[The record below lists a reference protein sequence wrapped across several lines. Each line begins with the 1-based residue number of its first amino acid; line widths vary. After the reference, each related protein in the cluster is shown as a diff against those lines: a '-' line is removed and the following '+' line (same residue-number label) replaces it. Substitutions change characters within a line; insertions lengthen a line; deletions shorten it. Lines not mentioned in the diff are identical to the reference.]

1 MGDNVRLRHFGDC
14 ARLVRDTCNPTDVPP
29 LTPYI
34 GLEHIPEN
42 DLHLSDYGFAGDV
55 ASTKTKFKKEDIL
68 FGKLRPYFRKVIIA
82 PFDGVCSTDIWVVRA
97 KKEVDQKY
105 LFYWM
110 ASHEF
115 VDQATQGSEGTKMP
129 RAKWEYISR
138 FEQPVPSLPEQH
150 FIAEVLG
157 ALDDKIE
164 LNRHM
169 NATLESMARA
179 VFKAWFVENE
189 EAKGWKAG
197 HLSDIC
203 NISIGGDWGEDD
215 PFEGASKVACLRG
228 VDLEKL
234 RENGF
239 SDAPFRW
246 VKKASIEKRGLSKN
260 DILIAGSGIGPVGR
274 PLWVS
279 PELLDL
285 YGCPVIYSNFCKR
298 FTAISPAHAVY
309 IDRLF
314 YEMRQSNEIWE
325 YVNGTSIPN
334 LDSDGLLNRCPI
346 VIPPVDLL
354 NAYYD
359 FVKPIYS
366 KLYSRESRTL
376 AALRD
381 ALLPRLMG
389 GEVRAKLEA
398 QNEN

>member
-164 LNRHM
+164 LNRRM
-169 NATLESMARA
+169 NATLESMAKA

-189 EAKGWKAG
+189 EAKGWKVGSILEFAEL
-197 HLSDIC
+197 LSGGTPSTQVAEYWNGDI
-203 NISIGGDWGEDD
+203 
-215 PFEGASKVACLRG
+215 K
-228 VDLEKL
+228 
-234 RENGF
+234 
-239 SDAPFRW
+239 
-246 VKKASIEKRGLSKN
+246 
-260 DILIAGSGIGPVGR
+260 
-274 PLWVS
+274 WVS
-279 PELLDL
+279 AKDVGNAQGTFVLDTERKITHAGVEHSSTKILPELTTIVTARGTVGSYCILDESMAINQTN
-285 YGCPVIYSNFCKR
+285 YGLKAKEKDADYFVFFSLANL
-298 FTAISPAHAVY
+298 VVQ
-309 IDRLF
+309 L
-314 YEMRQSNEIWE
+314 RQAA
-325 YVNGTSIPN
+325 YGTIFDTVTTRTFETSEV
-334 LDSDGLLNRCPI
+334 
-346 VIPPVDLL
+346 VIPPVSEIAKFNQQVQPMMEMILSNL
-354 NAYYD
+354 
-359 FVKPIYS
+359 
-366 KLYSRESRTL
+366 RQSRTL

-381 ALLPRLMG
+381 ALLPRLMS
-389 GEVRAKLEA
+389 GEVRVSVDG
-398 QNEN
+398 

>member
-164 LNRHM
+164 LNRRM
-169 NATLESMARA
+169 NTTLESMAKA

-189 EAKGWKAG
+189 EAKGWKVGSILEFAEL
-197 HLSDIC
+197 LSGGTPSTQVAEYWNGDI
-203 NISIGGDWGEDD
+203 
-215 PFEGASKVACLRG
+215 K
-228 VDLEKL
+228 
-234 RENGF
+234 
-239 SDAPFRW
+239 
-246 VKKASIEKRGLSKN
+246 
-260 DILIAGSGIGPVGR
+260 
-274 PLWVS
+274 WVS
-279 PELLDL
+279 AKDVGNAQGTFVLDTERKITHAGVEHSSTKILPELTTIVTARGTVGSYCILDESMAINQTN
-285 YGCPVIYSNFCKR
+285 YGLKAKEKDADYFVFFSLANL
-298 FTAISPAHAVY
+298 VVQ
-309 IDRLF
+309 L
-314 YEMRQSNEIWE
+314 RQAA
-325 YVNGTSIPN
+325 YGTIFDTVTTRTFETSEV
-334 LDSDGLLNRCPI
+334 
-346 VIPPVDLL
+346 VIPPVSEIAKFNQQVQPMMEMILSNL
-354 NAYYD
+354 
-359 FVKPIYS
+359 
-366 KLYSRESRTL
+366 RQSRTL

-381 ALLPRLMG
+381 ALLPRLMS
-389 GEVRAKLEA
+389 GEVRVSVDG
-398 QNEN
+398 